1 VRISCAPWDK
11 QWVKDGTEIGLILA
25 GISND
30 TNTGVFQPDMDPLT
44 TTNPLKLDTDGDG
57 VSDGV
62 EDTNHNGKIDPGETD
77 PNPRRAMPWIP
88 LLLLG

>member
-1 VRISCAPWDK
+1 
-11 QWVKDGTEIGLILA
+11 
-25 GISND
+25 
-30 TNTGVFQPDMDPLT
+30 MDPLT